1 MMLLIRYSHPVHL
14 ATFESQWEDL
24 QEALKLTNEE
34 ERQAAVDPFF
44 LATFLGV
51 LALGL
56 VSSSYSFG

>member
-1 MMLLIRYSHPVHL
+1 M
-14 ATFESQWEDL
+14 
-24 QEALKLTNEE
+24 TNEE

-56 VSSSYSFG
+56 VSYRFNPGVILTQGKERDLSALEYRVK